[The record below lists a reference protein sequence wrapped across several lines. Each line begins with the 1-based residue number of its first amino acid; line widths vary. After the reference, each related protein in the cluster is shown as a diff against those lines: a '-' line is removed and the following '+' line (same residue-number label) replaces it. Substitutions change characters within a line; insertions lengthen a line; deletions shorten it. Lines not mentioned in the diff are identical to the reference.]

1 MITIEKIEGK
11 DQNNLLSSIN
21 LEEVHYKFNEIP
33 GKLFKSKKYELI
45 YISQKDVIKY
55 IKEYIK
61 VLEKSFNTVINSEVK
76 YQNEC
81 YNVIL
86 INDNQSLLIGK
97 DGRTLNSIQ
106 LLLHQTI
113 NNLTGFNIRINVDV
127 GNYKERKLKRIE
139 KEIKKIA
146 KEVLNSKI
154 EAKLDP
160 MNSYER
166 RIVHTII
173 SDYDKLQTES
183 IGQEPMRYVVI
194 RYKED

>member
-11 DQNNLLSSIN
+11 DQNNLLNNIN

-33 GKLFKSKKYELI
+33 GKLFKSKKYELV

-81 YNVIL
+81 YNVLL

-113 NNLTGFNIRINVDV
+113 SNLTGFNIRINVDV
-127 GNYKERKLKRIE
+127 GNYKEK
-139 KEIKKIA
+139 
-146 KEVLNSKI
+146 N
-154 EAKLDP
+154 
-160 MNSYER
+160 
-166 RIVHTII
+166 
-173 SDYDKLQTES
+173 
-183 IGQEPMRYVVI
+183 
-194 RYKED
+194 

>member
-11 DQNNLLSSIN
+11 DQNNLLNNIN

-61 VLEKSFNTVINSEVK
+61 VLEKSLNTVINSEVK
-76 YQNEC
+76 YQNDC

-127 GNYKERKLKRIE
+127 GNYKEKKLKRIE
-139 KEIKKIA
+139 REIKKIA

-183 IGQEPMRYVVI
+183 FGQEPMRYVVI
-194 RYKED
+194 KYKED

>member
-11 DQNNLLSSIN
+11 DQNNLLNNIN

-33 GKLFKSKKYELI
+33 GKLFKSKKYELD

-81 YNVIL
+81 YNVLL

-113 NNLTGFNIRINVDV
+113 SNLTGFNIRINVDV
-127 GNYKERKLKRIE
+127 GNYKEKKLRRIE
-139 KEIKKIA
+139 REIKKIA

-194 RYKED
+194 KYKED